1 MTNILE
7 HKAEADRIIYEDRD
21 PDTGFLLLP
30 DLKWN
35 EQQVTDLHL
44 TAIVLQKELYSLRDL
59 RREHLPLLK
68 NILTKGKVSTIFLPY
83 LQLCIYSING
93 LSITSPRL
101 LVSISGCFDYLHC
114 NNFLVRDIVIG
125 VRLLNT

>member
-68 NILTKGKVSTIFLPY
+68 NILAKGKVSTIFLPY
-83 LQLCIYSING
+83 PSALYI
-93 LSITSPRL
+93 
-101 LVSISGCFDYLHC
+101 FH
-114 NNFLVRDIVIG
+114 
-125 VRLLNT
+125 